1 MSSYKKNAASNRDA
15 LFGGAST
22 NAPKTRATTTATSRS
37 TTATTTTTTT
47 NSTSKGYTSNTTN
60 TATLSSRKSSVP
72 LLTGA
77 ARTAKLAEAQDYRN
91 KANECMK
98 SGFFKRPDPV
108 AACTYFKRAADAYQ
122 QLQDWR
128 LERLFRVESG
138 NCNMTCQAFASAA
151 SDYTRAAELILNLE
165 VASELSSSSSSN
177 DDVEPDGT
185 KKHPL
190 SLDERRRQA
199 SAYHKQAAAAW
210 TQMHET
216 AKAAASIVAA
226 ALAFHSNDTTS
237 SSSSSSSSSSLQ
249 YLSKEAL
256 TGVEEAV
263 EAHVP
268 DPLNPY
274 ARFRQTGVSAYI
286 DPNSDETAEHCSAAT
301 KELAAAH
308 LVSRPYAH
316 EPVGQLVSLL
326 ASVREFHSALY
337 AAGAVSTILK
347 SGDAGTATLS
357 LSRSYV
363 VETIL
368 ALALGDAVLAEAQ
381 FLNRHVQDTFYLST
395 RECQLAEELFR
406 AVKVRDVDALDAARS
421 AAGPN
426 RAALANL
433 PPAVRD
439 TVLQLRVSGMAKTT
453 SSSTADP
460 SSTEAAS
467 LPSLQE
473 LLQQKTGYETEH
485 DAAAPALDSDALAAE
500 LDNLDILNDDDDENE
515 DEVGDDELDAM
526 EDDDI
531 DLR

>member
-226 ALAFHSNDTTS
+226 ALAFHSNNTT
-237 SSSSSSSSSSLQ
+237 SSSSSSSSSLQ

-256 TGVEEAV
+256 AGVEEAV

>member
-1 MSSYKKNAASNRDA
+1 MSAYKKNAASNRDA
-15 LFGGAST
+15 LFGGA
-22 NAPKTRATTTATSRS
+22 APKSSSTTRTSRS
-37 TTATTTTTTT
+37 GTGTTASAVTTSNT
-47 NSTSKGYTSNTTN
+47 NTSKGYTSNTSTS
-60 TATLSSRKSSVP
+60 TATLSSKRSSVP
-72 LLTGA
+72 LLTGP
-77 ARTAKLAEAQDYRN
+77 ARAAKLAEAQDYRN

-138 NCNMTCQAFASAA
+138 NCNMTCQAYASAA
-151 SDYTRAAELILNLE
+151 SDFTRAAELILNLE
-165 VASELSSSSSSN
+165 ADSSIN
-177 DDVEPDGT
+177 DEDADGST
-185 KKHPL
+185 KQHAL
-190 SLDERRRQA
+190 SLGERRRQA
-199 SAYHKQAAAAW
+199 AAYHKQAAAAW

-226 ALAFHSNDTTS
+226 ALALHSDTS
-237 SSSSSSSSSSLQ
+237 SS

-256 TGVEEAV
+256 TGMEEAV

-286 DPNSDETAEHCSAAT
+286 DVNSDETAEHCSAAT
-301 KELAAAH
+301 KELAVAH
-308 LVSRPYAH
+308 LVTRPYAH
-316 EPVGQLVSLL
+316 EPVVQLVSLL

-347 SGDAGTATLS
+347 SDEAGTATLS

-368 ALALGDAVLAEAQ
+368 ALALGDAVMAEAQ

-406 AVKVRDVDALDAARS
+406 AVKTRDLEALEAARS

-433 PPAVRD
+433 PPALRD
-439 TVLQLRVSGMAKTT
+439 TVLQLRVSGMAKAKTATT
-453 SSSTADP
+453 SSTAET

-485 DAAAPALDSDALAAE
+485 DANAPALDADALEAE
-500 LDNLDILNDDDDENE
+500 LDNLDILNDEDDK
-515 DEVGDDELDAM
+515 DEVGDDDLDAL